1 MVANPLL
8 EAFRNQGNPWAGPLL
23 AVLDD
28 FERRLQELGS
38 EPGDAPVS
46 YHDSL
51 GAEYLPGNGG
61 SEDESNTESSTGNVP
76 D

>member
-8 EAFRNQGNPWAGPLL
+8 EAFRNQGHIWAGPLL
-23 AVLDD
+23 ALLED

-38 EPGDAPVS
+38 EPGDAP
-46 YHDSL
+46 L